1 MRKEL
6 ASSRHTFDVEIDQ
19 FRFKEEEGVL
29 ERLVELSDSE
39 HESYKFSTVYPSKL
53 IVAQVDTNSEFE
65 EEGMDLKPRPGL
77 KGLLAN
83 RNKELTSKEVPKTQ
97 VLPSLPLPPPP
108 PPPQP
113 PTDLGLK
120 AIPNL
125 RKKRPVEDLEEG
137 EVVPQKGTKQ

>member
-39 HESYKFSTVYPSKL
+39 HESDRFSTVYPSKL
-53 IVAQVDTNSEFE
+53 IVAQVDTNSEFD
-65 EEGMDLKPRPGL
+65 EEGMDLKPRLGL

-108 PPPQP
+108 PQP

-125 RKKRPVEDLEEG
+125 RKKIPVKDLEEG